1 MNEPAK
7 ILVVED
13 EGVVAMNLKM
23 TLMGKGYNVLPIA
36 MTANTALTLTAQ
48 YRPQV
53 VLMDIRIKGDKDGID
68 TATLITDHYHIPII
82 YTTAH
87 FDDETVQRARA
98 TEHVAYLVKPYSE
111 QELFDAVDKALNGTG
126 E

>member
-1 MNEPAK
+1 MRKPAS

-23 TLMGKGYNVLPIA
+23 ILMGKGYNVLPIA
-36 MTANTALTLTAQ
+36 ISANTALTLAAQ
-48 YRPQV
+48 YHPQV

-68 TATLITDHYHIPII
+68 TARLISEHYHIPII

-87 FDDETVQRARA
+87 FDPATVERAA
-98 TEHVAYLVKPYSE
+98 ETEHVAYLVKPYSE
-111 QELFDAVDKALNGTG
+111 SELFEAIDKALNGG
-126 E
+126 VG